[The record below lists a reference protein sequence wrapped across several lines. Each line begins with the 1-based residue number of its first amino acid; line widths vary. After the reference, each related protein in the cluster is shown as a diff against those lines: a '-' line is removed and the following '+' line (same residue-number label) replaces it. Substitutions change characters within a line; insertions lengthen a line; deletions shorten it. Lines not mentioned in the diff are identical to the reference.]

1 MPARGGADSPSA
13 RSCVPLC
20 PFPPY
25 RPNGPCWRTRPHFAC
40 RVCDLDER
48 QTVILL
54 LTTITSAMML
64 GFKMAYV
71 EVMQKGRE
79 EQKRLE
85 LERQALIEELEQST
99 PHDMAEQVERIGSE
113 EVSVQ
118 ARGPWGPCVRE
129 RCGWAD
135 VLRTFVPVICGCVHL

>member
-1 MPARGGADSPSA
+1 MPAHGGADSPFA
-13 RSCVPLC
+13 RSCLPACPLT
-20 PFPPY
+20 PY

-79 EQKRLE
+79 EQTRLE
-85 LERQALIEELEQST
+85 LERQGLIEELEQST
-99 PHDMAEQVERIGSE
+99 PHDMAEQVQRIGSE
-113 EVSVQ
+113 EVSAL
-118 ARGPWGPCVRE
+118 ARGPWGPWGRS
-129 RCGWAD
+129 CGNAAD
-135 VLRTFVPVICGCVHL
+135 GRMACAHWFR

>member
-1 MPARGGADSPSA
+1 
-13 RSCVPLC
+13 
-20 PFPPY
+20 
-25 RPNGPCWRTRPHFAC
+25 
-40 RVCDLDER
+40 
-48 QTVILL
+48 
-54 LTTITSAMML
+54 MML

-118 ARGPWGPCVRE
+118 AKGPRGPCVRE